1 MFLFLNL
8 FLFSS
13 LWLCVVW
20 PAKCQLACH
29 ATHLGSIAC
38 YTWQGYDT
46 SKGGVIRSQALARQG
61 L

>member
-1 MFLFLNL
+1 MFSFLNL

-20 PAKCQLACH
+20 PAKCQLACQ
-29 ATHLGSIAC
+29 ATELASVA
-38 YTWQGYDT
+38 WQVYVYGPF
-46 SKGGVIRSQALARQG
+46 KEGVIRSQALTGQG